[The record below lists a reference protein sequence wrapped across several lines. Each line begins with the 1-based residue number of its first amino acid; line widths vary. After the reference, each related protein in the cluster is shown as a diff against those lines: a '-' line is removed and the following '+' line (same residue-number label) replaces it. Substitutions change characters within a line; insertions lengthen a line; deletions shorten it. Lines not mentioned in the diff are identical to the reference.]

1 MGTGQWIKGTMIK
14 GTWPPAGVC
23 GVARGTICGE
33 LSCYVVRIFR
43 ALVGGIVT
51 SIAIFRGIAKLSI
64 EVTGGAIACDGCMRT
79 RQWIDRIMVKGA
91 WSPAWIG

>member
-1 MGTGQWIKGTMIK
+1 MGAGQRIKGTMIK

-23 GVARGTICGE
+23 CVARGTICGE
-33 LSCYVVRIFR
+33 FSCHVVRIFR
-43 ALVGGIVT
+43 SLIGGIVT
-51 SIAIFRGIAKLSI
+51 AITIFRGIAKLAV
-64 EVTGGAIACDGCMRT
+64 EVTGGAIACDGRVSA